1 MEGDHLTY
9 SGVDAAVDQDS
20 HNMDSEH
27 LPVADG
33 VGNYCH
39 YVLEVVL
46 TEEPQ
51 PRTRRLDPLSAYILN
66 DLVQILWDHMENS
79 KNE

>member
-20 HNMDSEH
+20 HHMDSEH

-51 PRTRRLDPLSAYILN
+51 PRTRRLDPLSAYTSTNWYRYYGI
-66 DLVQILWDHMENS
+66 IW
-79 KNE
+79 KIKK